1 MAALAPY
8 CRMPAIRRLGQEH
21 PQRLRYLWRLVR
33 DLSVSESHHLIT
45 LQLQRDIARAIVLE
59 RQTAAVKAVAIRLDD
74 EFLVSPGE
82 VDNEGTDPD
91 VHLWRRQA
99 MVAAEAKE
107 EMLQL
112 ASGLWFGADTR
123 REAQNLGLTDCAGHL
138 VRRRDPTQGSQPA
151 SGQGCREAGA
161 T

>member
-8 CRMPAIRRLGQEH
+8 CRMPAITRLGQEH

-33 DLSVSESHHLIT
+33 DLSVSESHHLIA

-74 EFLVSPGE
+74 EFLVSPEE

-91 VHLWRRQA
+91 VHLWRRKA

-112 ASGLWFGADTR
+112 ASGLVWFGADTR
-123 REAQNLGLTDCAGHL
+123 RETRLGPVDEATETRAQ
-138 VRRRDPTQGSQPA
+138 RRYG
-151 SGQGCREAGA
+151 G
-161 T
+161 